1 MRTSSKKTPV
11 AVLRTILGIKDT
23 EMAELLGR
31 SVATIHSIECGR
43 QRLTE
48 ENALTLFHETRICP
62 KWLLAGDPN
71 RPVMANGEPYERD
84 LYERAQAEKM
94 SYDRPHEFFKRYD
107 QLHFAAT
114 LIAIVESAH
123 RRKNY
128 FIASYKIREML
139 NRLRA
144 EFGQDAA
151 SYPVDN
157 TRTVDHVTVIDTK
170 RAASLLNSIS
180 RTEGVVDVAAFGKN
194 EIRQGERRLKTVRR
208 RRSKLSSVHRR
219 RSARA

>member
-1 MRTSSKKTPV
+1 
-11 AVLRTILGIKDT
+11 
-23 EMAELLGR
+23 MAKLLGR

-71 RPVMANGEPYERD
+71 RPVAANGESYERD

-94 SYDRPHEFFKRYD
+94 FYDQPHEFFKRYD

-128 FIASYKIREML
+128 FIASYKIREAL

-151 SYPVDN
+151 SYPIDY
-157 TRTVDHVTVIDTK
+157 TRTADHVTVINTK
-170 RAASLLNSIS
+170 QAVALLDRIS
-180 RTEGVVDVAAFGKN
+180 RAEGIVDVAAFGKK
-194 EIRQGERRLKTVRR
+194 EIQEGERRLKIVRRPRSKRSSVRR
-208 RRSKLSSVHRR
+208 RQSGP
-219 RSARA
+219 A